1 MDKFEQKKEMKKIRT
16 IKNTWYD
23 SLINYIPEP
32 IRNSV
37 GRFKNK
43 IVSLSKT
50 NIPTQTVHGTGKKLR
65 KPKTQNKIKNIRC
78 PFTLRKRNYR
88 WNSQRYQDAFR
99 NKKRKNRKKEIN
111 DRLIKDRA
119 IRDIRTLFEQEK
131 DKYYYKPK
139 RASNFWNNNYIRYK
153 SNGDK
158 NRNLS
163 LDEYLN
169 KIKPYLSN
177 IVIDLKNSY
186 TQKIQLTMA
195 INLFLQKML
204 KKSV

>member
-1 MDKFEQKKEMKKIRT
+1 MKDKELKDREVKIKREIEELFFKLIIVSIDDMDKFEQKKEMKKIRT

-37 GRFKNK
+37 ARFKNK

-88 WNSQRYQDAFR
+88 WNS
-99 NKKRKNRKKEIN
+99 
-111 DRLIKDRA
+111 
-119 IRDIRTLFEQEK
+119 
-131 DKYYYKPK
+131 
-139 RASNFWNNNYIRYK
+139 
-153 SNGDK
+153 
-158 NRNLS
+158 
-163 LDEYLN
+163 
-169 KIKPYLSN
+169 
-177 IVIDLKNSY
+177 
-186 TQKIQLTMA
+186 
-195 INLFLQKML
+195 
-204 KKSV
+204 